1 MVDTIIE
8 GGEVVTAEGRTEAD
22 VGITDGKIDRI
33 GTQLDD
39 VDAEERIDATGR
51 LVMPGAID
59 PHVHVEWP
67 DWDYDVGARY
77 GGRAAAAGGVTSVI
91 NFLIGPPGELRDN
104 YEAFRAAME
113 EQFLGDFSFH
123 AAVFTMEQVEQVPTF
138 VEEEGITS
146 FKLFLPYRGEE
157 VVEPLV
163 GIDDGIVYKLLEE
176 IAAVDDEYG
185 AKALVHPEN
194 VEPSFKIKDE
204 MREAGADGDTVET
217 WNQVRPDFLEA
228 DAINRLMLFADETGA
243 PVHFVHMS
251 SEKGMRAFQR
261 NQSRTRADVTAEIQV
276 QHLTEDS
283 REHGMLA
290 KMNPPFRTS
299 EEHDALWEGLRRDDL
314 SFVSSDHAPCTT
326 EHKGNIWDAT
336 VGIPNLQTWFP
347 LFLTEVLDTG
357 AVSLSRLVEKTSYA
371 PAEHYGLT
379 PRKGGLWTGADADL
393 IVVDPEDRTTVRAE
407 DMLDQ
412 SDFTPFEGRELVF
425 PELTMSRGERLYA
438 DGEIVGDEGRAEF
451 LARPNP

>member
-1 MVDTIIE
+1 MVDTLIE
-8 GGEVVTAEGRTEAD
+8 GGEVVTAQGRSDAD
-22 VGITDGKIDRI
+22 VAVTDGVIDRVGSELGDI
-33 GTQLDD
+33 A
-39 VDAEERIDATGR
+39 AEERIDATGR

-67 DWDYDVGARY
+67 DWDYDVGARH
-77 GGRAAAAGGVTSVI
+77 GGRAAVAGGVTSVI
-91 NFLIGPPGELRDN
+91 NFLIGPPGELRSN

-113 EQFLGDFSFH
+113 EHFLGDFSFH
-123 AAVFTMEQVEQVPTF
+123 AAVFTMEQVRQVPAF

-163 GIDDGIVYKLLEE
+163 GIDDGIVYELLEE
-176 IAAVDDEYG
+176 VAAIDDEYG

-194 VEPSFKIKDE
+194 VEPSFEIKDE
-204 MREAGADGDTVET
+204 MRNAGAEGDSVNT
-217 WNQVRPDFLEA
+217 WNEVRPDFLEA

-261 NQSRTRADVTAEIQV
+261 NQSRTRAEVTAEIQV
-276 QHLTEDS
+276 QHLTEDA

-299 EEHDALWEGLRRDDL
+299 AEHDALWEGLRRDDL
-314 SFVSSDHAPCTT
+314 AFVSSDHAPCTT
-326 EHKGNIWDAT
+326 EHKDNIWDAT

-347 LFLTEVLDTG
+347 LFVTTALDDG
-357 AVSLSRLVEKTSYA
+357 AMSLPRVVEKTSYA

-379 PRKGGLWTGADADL
+379 PRKGGLWPGADADV
-393 IVVDPEDRTTVRAE
+393 IVVDPEERTEVRATE
-407 DMLDQ
+407 TLDQ
-412 SDFTPFEGRELVF
+412 SDFTPFEGREFVF
-425 PELTMSRGERLYA
+425 PEVTMSRGDVVYA
-438 DGEIVGDEGRAEF
+438 NGEVLGEEGRAEF
-451 LARPNP
+451 LSRPNP